1 MRNSG
6 KGEGNQSFCE
16 HEQADQLSWGQV
28 GPVYKS
34 SINQRDTCCLRGEY
48 SKVKHGI
55 ADLQVWS
62 KNCRTVIIQN
72 LFTRD
77 KSGLKLGLA
86 KMVLCS
92 PHLKSDWQK
101 EGSGWTLASR
111 LPPKHCI
118 AEPALSAPPTPSPN
132 IHHLHPHASQGQDGK
147 VQLSPHHHCCH
158 IGERLNKNF
167 ARVWICSDITIVYR
181 L

>member
-1 MRNSG
+1 MNKPTNWAGGKSALFTSLLLTSG
-6 KGEGNQSFCE
+6 TLAAWGENISRWNME
-16 HEQADQLSWGQV
+16 LHTYRHGQRIV
-28 GPVYKS
+28 G
-34 SINQRDTCCLRGEY
+34 L
-48 SKVKHGI
+48 
-55 ADLQVWS
+55 LLF
-62 KNCRTVIIQN
+62 RT
-72 LFTRD
+72 FTRD